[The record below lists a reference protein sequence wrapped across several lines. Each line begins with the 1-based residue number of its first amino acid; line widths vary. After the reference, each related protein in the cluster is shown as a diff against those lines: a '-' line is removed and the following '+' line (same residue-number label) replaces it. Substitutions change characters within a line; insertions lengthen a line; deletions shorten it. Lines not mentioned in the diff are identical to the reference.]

1 MKRKMLFCF
10 GMLILTIHSMAQVSG
25 RVYDSKTGAPLAFV
39 NVVIEGVQSGTTSD
53 IDGRFKVPSARQGEI
68 LIFTFVGYK
77 KKTWQVSEVEAE
89 RMAVRIEM
97 ETEPVQLLEA
107 VVFPGENPAER
118 IMRRAIA
125 NKDLNNPEKC
135 CPFTYDSYNKLVF
148 TGLIDSTVAG
158 NPEKIA
164 ALDTS
169 DQKAY
174 DFFENQHLLLM
185 ESISERRFIPPGHS
199 SEEVKASRISGL
211 SNPDFVLLGTQ
222 LQSFSF
228 YDDEISLLDY
238 RYLSPMQDGAIRRY
252 LYIIEDTTY
261 QAADTVF
268 ILSFRPRSGKNFKG
282 MKGLLYINTNG
293 YALENVLAQPAD
305 GSVGG
310 MDIRIRQHYEY
321 IDGRQWFPVQL
332 NTDIIFKNAYVGPF
346 EVIGIGRS
354 YLKNIRLDAPL
365 RRRDV
370 GSIALRMDPLSTRQP
385 NEFWQAQ
392 RFDSLDHREAKTY
405 TFMDSLSKAE
415 NFDRKYQ
422 WLQNLAAGRVNWGL
436 IDFDL
441 THLMRFNGYE
451 GFRLGGGLRTS
462 DQLMKR
468 VSLGGYAAY
477 GFRDKEWK
485 WGTDITWKVR
495 PRSATELKVAT
506 YTDVFERGGQSFPD
520 ETSWL
525 SDKGYYLFF
534 VNQMDR
540 LSVGEIS
547 FKTRLP
553 AYLTVSGAYRRGA
566 LQNNLGYAFTG
577 TQSNEGVSVNSFPE
591 NLGIQEAELNLR
603 WSHREVLY
611 QTTSNLIQAGTK
623 NPVLGASVTVGEVNA
638 TGVSSQ
644 YIRTGVSA
652 EHTFRMPMLGNFT
665 FFAHAGKLFGDAP
678 ALRMYNFRSSRQ
690 MWSVAA
696 PFSFETIEP
705 GTQLADEYAVL
716 HLRHNFRDLLY
727 RGKWFKPQF
736 VLVHNMAIGRL
747 NPNNRHLNLNVTAPE
762 HGHVESGLEIQN
774 IIRSGFTGVGLGA
787 YYRYGAANVG
797 DFQHDFVVKL
807 VIGFVF

>member
-1 MKRKMLFCF
+1 MKTKVLFF
-10 GMLILTIHSMAQVSG
+10 IGMLILTIHSMAQVSG

-77 KKTWQVSEVEAE
+77 KKTWQVSDVAAE

-107 VVFPGENPAER
+107 VVLPGENPAER

-148 TGLIDSTVAG
+148 TGLIDSTIAG

-174 DFFENQHLLLM
+174 DFFEDQHLLLM

-199 SEEVKASRISGL
+199 SEEVKASRFSGL

-238 RYLSPMQDGAIRRY
+238 RYLSPMHDGAIRRY

-305 GSVGG
+305 GSTSG

-321 IDGRQWFPVQL
+321 IDERQWFPVQL
-332 NTDIIFKNAYVGPF
+332 NTDIIFKNMFVGPF
-346 EVIGIGRS
+346 EMIGIGRS

-385 NEFWQAQ
+385 DEFWRTQ

-441 THLMRFNGYE
+441 THFMRFNNYE

-462 DQLMKR
+462 DRLMKR

-477 GFRDKEWK
+477 GFGDKEWK
-485 WGTDITWKVR
+485 WGTDITWKVH
-495 PRSATELKVAT
+495 PRSATEVKLST
-506 YTDVFERGGQSFPD
+506 YTDVFERGGQRFPD

-525 SDKGYYLFF
+525 SEKGYYLFF

-540 LSVGEIS
+540 LSVGELS
-547 FKTRLP
+547 FTTRLP

-566 LQNNLGYAFTG
+566 MQNNLGYRFKNTEVF
-577 TQSNEGVSVNSFPE
+577 EGAQVTSFAE
-591 NLGIQEAELNLR
+591 QMGIQEAELNIR

-611 QTTSNLIQAGTK
+611 QTTSKLLQAGTK
-623 NPVLGASVTVGEVNA
+623 FPVVGASLMAGEVYGSGITA
-638 TGVSSQ
+638 Q
-644 YIRTGVSA
+644 YIRTGVSL
-652 EHTFRMPMLGNFT
+652 EHTFKMPTLGNFT
-665 FFAHAGKLFGDAP
+665 VFTHAGKIFGEAP

-690 MWSVAA
+690 MWSVSA

-705 GTQLADEYAVL
+705 GSMLADEYAVL
-716 HLRHNFRDLLY
+716 HLRHNFKDLLF
-727 RGKWFKPQF
+727 RWKRFRPHF
-736 VLVHNMAIGRL
+736 VLVHNMGIGRL
-747 NPNNRHLNLNVTAPE
+747 NNHDRHDNLNVTAPQF
-762 HGHVESGLEIQN
+762 GHVESGLEVHN
-774 IIRSGFTGVGLGA
+774 IIRSGMTGIGLGA
-787 YYRYGAANVG
+787 YYNYGPTRTG
-797 DFQHDFVVKL
+797 DFKQDFVVKL
-807 VIGFVF
+807 VIGFTF